1 MGGLENSNKESQRK
15 VRKWFSSA
23 ILWGRASCIQWVI
36 ICVRVARP
44 WYPLA
49 WLNRSLHSYGEDIV
63 EMRLTLKPVGILW
76 VLDYTITWGAP
87 ANQLKAL
94 RKQQQPR
101 LAKGEGILPPDC
113 HWIKNVP
120 SSSARILKFLC
131 CSSSLRFFQTC
142 HNFIPYISVCG
153 CGCVYTVCVQF
164 LWGNSNTDKT
174 KILFPNHLNK
184 LYWHCFGNNKIL
196 QTSIHMS
203 FPNWAKHW
211 NMHGLF

>member
-1 MGGLENSNKESQRK
+1 MVPTCLIKQEFTFLRWRYSWDEINIEASRHTLSFRLHYNVRSTSQPVESLKKTTTTKVSQRG
-15 VRKWFSSA
+15 RNSA
-23 ILWGRASCIQWVI
+23 SWL
-36 ICVRVARP
+36 
-44 WYPLA
+44 PL
-49 WLNRSLHSYGEDIV
+49 
-63 EMRLTLKPVGILW
+63 
-76 VLDYTITWGAP
+76 
-87 ANQLKAL
+87 NQECAFIFCQNFEISMLL
-94 RKQQQPR
+94 IF
-101 LAKGEGILPPDC
+101 LA
-113 HWIKNVP
+113 
-120 SSSARILKFLC
+120 
-131 CSSSLRFFQTC
+131 FFQTC

-196 QTSIHMS
+196 QTSIRMS